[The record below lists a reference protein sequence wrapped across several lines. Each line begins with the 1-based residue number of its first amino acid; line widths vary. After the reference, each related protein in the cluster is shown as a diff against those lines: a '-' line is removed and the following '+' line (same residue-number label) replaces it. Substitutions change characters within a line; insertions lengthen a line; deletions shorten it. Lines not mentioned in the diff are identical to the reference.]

1 MLINVVYSVFFKRR
15 YFVSLENE
23 FKSTV
28 KSFLLLTHSL
38 LYAMYVVFLY
48 FKEHFYNR
56 FSTTLSKLTIYKPVF
71 NMFCFI
77 RYTPQIIWFSIYSL
91 FWRYFCVF
99 QQNEKLMVV
108 LQYRKR
114 CDLCYTNISLYLWD
128 IKDVRKAIKRN
139 DNSKNKEHEIYKAT
153 EFITV
158 NMFLKSVHLLRS
170 YPKSYSANLYR
181 LFRQTY
187 DIIPFCFRF
196 NTENM
201 KKIG

>member
-38 LYAMYVVFLY
+38 LYAMYEVFLY

-56 FSTTLSKLTIYKPVF
+56 FSTTLSKFTIYKPVF

-91 FWRYFCVF
+91 FWRDFCVF

-108 LQYRKR
+108 LQYCKR

-139 DNSKNKEHEIYKAT
+139 DNSKKKEHEIYKST

-158 NMFLKSVHLLRS
+158 NMFLKSFHLS
-170 YPKSYSANLYR
+170 
-181 LFRQTY
+181 
-187 DIIPFCFRF
+187 
-196 NTENM
+196 
-201 KKIG
+201 